1 MNLSVVHLGLIAG
14 VALAA
19 IPVILHMVMRQKPK
33 HIIFPALRLL
43 KARQKQTTRRLRI
56 RQWALLLSRMA
67 IIALMALCLARPT
80 SNTTSPVCE

>member
-33 HIIFPALRLL
+33 LIIFPALRLL
-43 KARQKQTTRRLRI
+43 KARQCEQLGRKYKGITTD
-56 RQWALLLSRMA
+56 
-67 IIALMALCLARPT
+67 P
-80 SNTTSPVCE
+80 